1 MGLKCIIS
9 PDMVSKTLTRI
20 IAVAISLLI
29 GLILIE
35 GLMRLFRP
43 VLPPVIQLM
52 MRDVKK
58 HPFTDQTILPAP
70 AWRPVDVFQM
80 AVVPGLDDELQYPNA
95 NVSFQVSSK
104 NWLNADSNIGFRVDS
119 VDWEPNWPVDIVT
132 VGDSFTFC
140 FTEYDDCWVR
150 RLETDHGYSVVNLG
164 QGATGSVSHANVLF
178 TFGLPYKP
186 KVVLWQ
192 WYGND
197 NNEDYGLIYQWG
209 ETDQTD
215 RSAIDSKGWLAQNS
229 IVFAIVDILTNAS
242 DFGSESYISQAD
254 PYQIEVGDESMFY
267 GRSYSWE
274 TADLS
279 LEKNQL
285 GQEEGFEAMLAARD
299 RLADEDIE
307 LIIFPVPYKEEVYRT
322 LIETSAEFDIEKID
336 QMEANR
342 AALLQF
348 CRENGMQCFD
358 PTADLI
364 VHALNGEKLYFNQD
378 THLNERGNELLLDLI
393 TEQLA
398 NLEN

>member
-1 MGLKCIIS
+1 MFQKIIS
-9 PDMVSKTLTRI
+9 RI
-20 IAVAISLLI
+20 VIVIF
-29 GLILIE
+29 GLFLGLVLVE

-95 NVSFQVSSK
+95 NVSFNVTSK
-104 NWLNADSNIGFRVDS
+104 NWLNPDSNVGFRVDS
-119 VDWEPNWPVDIVT
+119 ADWEPRWPVDIVT

-140 FTEYDDCWVR
+140 FTEYEDCWVR
-150 RLETDHGYSVVNLG
+150 RLETEHGLSVVNLG
-164 QGATGSVSHANVLF
+164 QGATGGVSHANVLF

-215 RSAIDSKGWLAQNS
+215 RSALESKGWLAKNS
-229 IVFAIVDILTNAS
+229 IVFALIDILTNTS

-254 PYQIEVGDESMFY
+254 PYAIEVAGESMFY

-285 GQEEGFEAMLAARD
+285 GQQEGFGALLAARD

-322 LIETSAEFDIEKID
+322 LIEASAEFDIEKID

-348 CRENGMQCFD
+348 CTENGLNCFD
-358 PTADLI
+358 PTADF
-364 VHALNGEKLYFNQD
+364 VAHALNGEKLYFNQD
-378 THLNERGNELLLDLI
+378 THFNERGNGLLLDLVKQ
-393 TEQLA
+393 QLDG
-398 NLEN
+398 LE